1 MHNVS
6 LVTYPDFVSTG
17 FQVVLI
23 NVEPEQ
29 QAVISNLLLDL
40 DYPTNVYQIDLEVT
54 DHLTYNLSALNLSD
68 IIIFNKPNM
77 WHWATG
83 LALAMPRCFF
93 IENDTS
99 TVNTFN
105 KLSLRHVKLET
116 LKEIIKNGLQR
127 KHQQQTDLQFLPTES

>member
-23 NVEPEQ
+23 NVDPEQ

-68 IIIFNKPNM
+68 IIIFNKP
-77 WHWATG
+77 
-83 LALAMPRCFF
+83 
-93 IENDTS
+93 
-99 TVNTFN
+99 
-105 KLSLRHVKLET
+105 
-116 LKEIIKNGLQR
+116 
-127 KHQQQTDLQFLPTES
+127 